1 MSDAALTLSDAV
13 VTPTERVPGPGGPEM
28 LANIALMR
36 SAPPEFLAQCAERY
50 GAVVRFPIPRSEVF
64 LVSDPADVRRVLQ
77 GNHTAYGKRT
87 IQYDTLALVTGSGLL
102 ASDGD
107 LWRRMRRTLS
117 PAFHHELVTGMS
129 GAITRVASR
138 WVEKTRASGVREIDL
153 DAAMLELSLQIV
165 GTTLM
170 GGSIGRARSVVDA
183 VMDALHVVVRRA
195 QQPVPIPEAWSTPG
209 KRRFASALA
218 VLDAAVDALIAQR
231 RLKPSG
237 DDALSMLIAAMD
249 QGAASPSEVR
259 DEVVTLIVAG
269 HETVAATLTWT
280 WVLLAAHPEV
290 EQHIHDEVDAISD
303 GELSGQV
310 EDSRLRYTRA
320 VVDECLRLYPPAW
333 VITRRTLEPDV
344 LGGCAIPT
352 GATGILS
359 PYVTQRDAR
368 FWPDPLR
375 FAPDRFLSDSAEAG
389 RGSMTY
395 FPFGTGPRLCIGRDL
410 ALLEA
415 PLVIATLARGLR
427 FRPQRP
433 ASIRPDFGVTLRP
446 TGGLSV
452 VVTPRHHQHDMG
464 YR

>member
-1 MSDAALTLSDAV
+1 MSDAARTPSDAV
-13 VTPTERVPGPGGPEM
+13 AIPTEGIPGPSGPEM

-36 SAPPEFLAQCAERY
+36 SAPPDFLAQCAERY

-64 LVSDPADVRRVLQ
+64 LVSDPADCRRVLQ

-117 PAFHHELVTGMS
+117 PAFHHELVMGMS
-129 GAITRVASR
+129 SAITRVASR

-195 QQPVPIPEAWSTPG
+195 QQPVPVPEAWPMPG
-209 KRRFASALA
+209 KRRFESALA
-218 VLDAAVDALIAQR
+218 VLNAAVDSLIAQR
-231 RLKPSG
+231 RLKPPG
-237 DDALSMLIAAMD
+237 DDALSMLVAAMD
-249 QGAASPSEVR
+249 DGIASPSEVR

-280 WVLLAAHPEV
+280 WVLLSAHPEV
-290 EQHIHDEVDAISD
+290 EQRVHHEVAVMTD
-303 GELSGQV
+303 GESAGHVDQ
-310 EDSRLRYTRA
+310 SPLRYTRA

-333 VITRRTLEPDV
+333 VITRRALEPDV

-352 GATGILS
+352 GATVIVA
-359 PYVTQRDAR
+359 PYVMQRDAR
-368 FWPDPLR
+368 LWPDPLR
-375 FAPDRFLSDSAEAG
+375 FAPERFLAG
-389 RGSMTY
+389 AATETSRGPMTY
-395 FPFGTGPRLCIGRDL
+395 LPFGAGPRLCIGRDL

-427 FRPQRP
+427 FRPKRPAVDSARLRSHPQAQGRSSGGGDAARP
-433 ASIRPDFGVTLRP
+433 ASAA
-446 TGGLSV
+446 
-452 VVTPRHHQHDMG
+452 
-464 YR
+464 

>member
-1 MSDAALTLSDAV
+1 MSDVPLTLSDAV
-13 VTPTERVPGPGGPEM
+13 VTPTQRVPGPTGPEM

-36 SAPPEFLAQCAERY
+36 RAPPDFLAQCADRY
-50 GAVVRFPIPRSEVF
+50 GAVVRFPIPRSDVF
-64 LVSDPADVRRVLQ
+64 LVSDPSDVRRVLQ

-117 PAFHHELVTGMS
+117 PAFHHERVADMS

-183 VMDALHVVVRRA
+183 VMDALQVVVRKA
-195 QQPVPIPEAWSTPG
+195 QQPLPIPEAWPTPG

-218 VLDAAVDALIAQR
+218 VLEAAVDALLAQR

-237 DDALSMLIAAMD
+237 DDALSMLITAAD
-249 QGAASPSEVR
+249 EGNASPREVR

-280 WVLLAAHPEV
+280 WVLLAAHPDV
-290 EQHIHDEVDAISD
+290 EQRIHDEVDVMTD

-310 EDSRLRYTRA
+310 DRSRLRYTRA

-333 VITRRTLEPDV
+333 VITRRALDPDV

-352 GATGILS
+352 GATVIAS

-368 FWPDPLR
+368 LWPDPLR
-375 FAPDRFLSDSAEAG
+375 FAPERFMADAAMETG

-395 FPFGTGPRLCIGRDL
+395 FPFGAGPRLCIGRDL

-415 PLVIATLARGLR
+415 PLLIATLARGLR
-427 FRPQRP
+427 FRPKTP
-433 ASIRPDFGVTLRP
+433 AAIKPDFGVTLRP
-446 TGGLSV
+446 KGGLPV
-452 VVTPRHHQHDMG
+452 VVTPRAALPA
-464 YR
+464 